1 LITKKAPSNAVIS
14 TKVVKKL
21 CFTTK
26 KLRRKMVML
35 KLGTLGLM
43 VKQIDKLMKNL

>member
-1 LITKKAPSNAVIS
+1 MTKEACRNAVISTKVVKKLEACRNAVIS

-26 KLRRKMVML
+26 
-35 KLGTLGLM
+35 
-43 VKQIDKLMKNL
+43 NS

>member
-1 LITKKAPSNAVIS
+1 LKILKLIAKEALSDVVIS

-26 KLRRKMVML
+26 NLRE
-35 KLGTLGLM
+35 
-43 VKQIDKLMKNL
+43 NE